1 VDDLGGLQ
9 KTLSVENSFRRGT
22 VTTQQSVLA
31 AMEDLYRRL
40 PRLLWNRSQWSS
52 DSARSYPLAIRL
64 TVRSAQ
70 YAPGSKRRAPSVTR
84 SQQKPFRDGKLL
96 LSGAMATENERS
108 ALLRDC
114 LGPLLQS
121 IIFSG
126 TEFDITRINICLAN
140 FQDIPT
146 VTTPVVGAKL
156 TDHLFSRNVKPARKR
171 QRSEADLTE

>member
-1 VDDLGGLQ
+1 LDDLGGLQ

-22 VTTQQSVLA
+22 VTTHKSVLA

-52 DSARSYPLAIRL
+52 DPARSYPLTIRL

-114 LGPLLQS
+114 LEPMLQS
-121 IIFSG
+121 IIFAG
-126 TEFDITRINICLAN
+126 TEFDITRINICMAN

-146 VTTPVVGAKL
+146 VTPVAGAKL
-156 TDHLFSRNVKPARKR
+156 TDHSFSQKVRPATKR
-171 QRSEADLTE
+171 PRSEADLTE